1 MRIKKGKISQILK
14 EMFNLAIL
22 QYDYN
27 IRMLVKHRFKYEI
40 ANCESIKSSLKNNPQ
55 AIKQGKKTIDSSTGD
70 INTILTS
77 INSKP

>member
-1 MRIKKGKISQILK
+1 
-14 EMFNLAIL
+14 
-22 QYDYN
+22 
-27 IRMLVKHRFKYEI
+27 MLIKHRFKYEI

-55 AIKQGKKTIDSSTGD
+55 AIKQGKKAIDSSTGD